1 MERENGS
8 ITVFLSLSLTIM
20 ITLICTTIENVRV
33 NGLSTH
39 LDMAADSALDSLF
52 ASYDRQ
58 LMEKYGLLFL
68 NGSGGNTEYSD
79 LYLRNELQEW
89 IQYEL
94 IPRLDISLSGITM
107 YPMNLEEIRILNTV
121 RATDFGGTVLEREVV
136 DYMKYKEVGAITD
149 KLFGWKEIV
158 EKGESEQE
166 QIQNAEKKLNET
178 NWGNELIV
186 DETVLSPLEH
196 NIIKEASDNVAE
208 EAAESE
214 HQFDSERYKESIEK
228 SIIHQAEEV
237 KENGFWKL
245 IIPSGTSISGIKIQK
260 EVLPSMTSVTQI
272 EWENKNLAEEAAR
285 MVLYGEYVLE
295 YCSNFTSNKEKSG
308 LQYETEYI
316 LFGKESDDDN
326 LKTCVNRLLW
336 IREGLNAAHILAS
349 AQKMESALALATTI
363 VGWTMIPA
371 LITAAQLVIVGVW
384 AYAESLLDVRRL
396 LNGKKVA
403 LVKTEG
409 SWQLG
414 IEGLK
419 DFFNGAKQNEIEDED
434 GILYEDY
441 IRILLLMMNKTEK
454 YYRTMDVIQQNMKQI
469 SPNFEMKN
477 YVYAAQICVE
487 ATANQLFLMIP
498 VVRNTMNRKGQQYRV
513 ITALGRSY

>member
-1 MERENGS
+1 MECKNGS

-20 ITLICTTIENVRV
+20 IALICTTIENVRM
-33 NGLSTH
+33 NGLSTY

-52 ASYDRQ
+52 ALYDRQ
-58 LMEKYGLLFL
+58 LMEKYGLLL
-68 NGSGGNTEYSD
+68 LDGSGGNGEYSD
-79 LYLRNELQEW
+79 LYLTNEIQEC

-94 IPRLDISLSGITM
+94 IPKLNTSLSGITM

-121 RATDFGGTVLEREVV
+121 KITDFGGTVLEQEIV
-136 DYMKYKEVGAITD
+136 DYMKYKEIGAITD
-149 KLFGWKEIV
+149 KLFGWKELV
-158 EKGESEQE
+158 ENGGKEQE
-166 QIQNAEKKLNET
+166 RIEEAERTLNEV
-178 NWGNELIV
+178 NWEGGQIV
-186 DETVLSPLEH
+186 DEAVLRPVEH
-196 NIIKEASDNVAE
+196 NIIREALEDQTADEV
-208 EAAESE
+208 ESE
-214 HQFDSERYKESIEK
+214 KEFDSERYNEAIEK

-237 KENGFWKL
+237 KKNGFWKL
-245 IIPSGTSISGIKIQK
+245 IIPAETSISGAKIQR
-260 EVLPSMTSVTQI
+260 EELPSTTSVTQM
-272 EWENKNLAEEAAR
+272 EWENKNLAEKAAR
-285 MVLYGEYVLE
+285 MVLYGEYVLQH
-295 YCSNFTSNKEKSG
+295 CFNFTSDQEKSG
-308 LQYETEYI
+308 LQYEAEYI
-316 LFGKESDDDN
+316 LFGKESDEEN

-336 IREGLNAAHILAS
+336 IREGLNAAHIFAS
-349 AQKMESALALATTI
+349 AQKMESAFTLATTI

-403 LVKTEG
+403 LVKTEE

-414 IEGLK
+414 IEGIK
-419 DFFNGAKQNEIEDED
+419 DFLNGAQQSEVEDEN

-441 IRILLLMMNKTEK
+441 IRILLLMMDKTEK

-487 ATANQLFLMIP
+487 ATANRLFLMIP
-498 VVRNTMNRKGQQYRV
+498 VVRNTISQKEQKYRV
-513 ITALGRSY
+513 VTALARSY